1 MSTKRLLRREEYTVA
16 WLCALPLSEAV
27 AAWTML
33 DEEHEE
39 LPQDDNDENTYTYG
53 SIKGHNIVI
62 ACMPPGQ
69 PGKVSAS
76 RMVQSLPIS
85 FPNLRIQLFVGIGG
99 GIPCD
104 PPTEDAT
111 KDIHLGDVVVGW
123 PDETGASAVVQYD
136 LIRNTS
142 QIKERLSVMDKPNR
156 RLLSALGK
164 MLTDRVRG
172 REFFS
177 SHLTKFIQAGVKGF
191 GRPGSEE
198 DTLYQ
203 SDYEHTGSATCD
215 DCDRAKVVKRES
227 RPNPAFHQGT
237 IASGDTVV
245 KDAQL
250 RDEIGRQ
257 CHGAK
262 CIEMEAAGVMDQ
274 THSLVIRGISDYADS
289 HKNQIWQPYAAATAA
304 AFARELLLTIQ
315 PSAVAKMEPVQSMS
329 QVEMPYAL

>member
-1 MSTKRLLRREEYTVA
+1 MA

-27 AAWTML
+27 AALTML

-76 RMVQSLPIS
+76 RMVQSLPAS

-99 GIPCD
+99 GIPCN
-104 PPTEDAT
+104 PPTKDAT

-142 QIKERLSVMDKPNR
+142 KVKERLSIMDKPSR
-156 RLLSALGK
+156 RLLSALGR

-172 REFFS
+172 KEFFS
-177 SHLTKFIQAGVKGF
+177 SHLTKLIQVGVKGF
-191 GRPGSEE
+191 GHPGSEQ

-203 SDYEHTGSATCD
+203 SDYEHADSATCD
-215 DCDRAKVVKRES
+215 DCDRAKVVPRES
-227 RPNPAFHQGT
+227 RLYPVFHQGT

-262 CIEMEAAGVMDQ
+262 CVEMEAAGVVDQ
-274 THSLVIRGISDYADS
+274 THCLVIRGIADYADS

-315 PSAVAKMEPVQSMS
+315 PSAVAKMEPVQSTS
-329 QVEMPYAL
+329 QIEMP

>member
-1 MSTKRLLRREEYTVA
+1 MA
-16 WLCALPLSEAV
+16 WLCAFPLSEAV

-33 DEEHEE
+33 DEEHEQ
-39 LPQDDNDENTYTYG
+39 LPQMDNDENTYTYG
-53 SIKGHNIVI
+53 SINGHNIVI

-76 RMVQSLPIS
+76 RLVQSLPTS

-136 LIRNTS
+136 LIRNAGQVT
-142 QIKERLSVMDKPNR
+142 ERLSVMDKPNR

-177 SHLTKFIQAGVKGF
+177 SHLKKFIQAGVRGF
-191 GRPGSEE
+191 EHPGSEE

-203 SDYEHTGSATCD
+203 SDYEHAGSTTCD
-215 DCDRAKVVKRES
+215 DCDRAKVVERDS
-227 RPNPAFHQGT
+227 RPDPAFHQGT
-237 IASGDTVV
+237 IASGDTAV

-262 CIEMEAAGVMDQ
+262 CVDMEAAGVIDQ
-274 THSLVIRGISDYADS
+274 THCLVIRGIADYADS
-289 HKNQIWQPYAAATAA
+289 HKNQMWQRYAAATAA

-315 PSAVAKMEPVQSMS
+315 PSAVAKMEPVQSTP
-329 QVEMPYAL
+329 QIEMLYASGLFR

>member
-1 MSTKRLLRREEYTVA
+1 MA
-16 WLCALPLSEAV
+16 WLCAFPLSEAV

-33 DEEHEE
+33 DEEHEQ
-39 LPQDDNDENTYTYG
+39 LPQMDNDENTYTYG
-53 SIKGHNIVI
+53 SINGHNIVI

-76 RMVQSLPIS
+76 RLVQSLPTS

-136 LIRNTS
+136 LIRNAGQVT
-142 QIKERLSVMDKPNR
+142 ERLSVMDKPSR

-177 SHLTKFIQAGVKGF
+177 SHLKKFIQAGVRGF
-191 GRPGSEE
+191 EHPGSEE

-203 SDYEHTGSATCD
+203 SDYEHAGSTTCD
-215 DCDRAKVVKRES
+215 DCDRAKVVERNS
-227 RPNPAFHQGT
+227 RPDPAFHQGT
-237 IASGDTVV
+237 IASGDTAV

-262 CIEMEAAGVMDQ
+262 CVDMEAAGVIDQ
-274 THSLVIRGISDYADS
+274 THCLVIRGIADYADS
-289 HKNQIWQPYAAATAA
+289 HKNQMWQRYAAATAA

-315 PSAVAKMEPVQSMS
+315 PSAVAKMEPVQSRS
-329 QVEMPYAL
+329 QIEMLYASGLFR

>member
-1 MSTKRLLRREEYTVA
+1 MSTRRHLRREEYTVA

-33 DEEHEE
+33 DEEHEQ
-39 LPQDDNDENTYTYG
+39 LPQIDNDEHTYTYG
-53 SIKGHNIVI
+53 SINGHNIVI

-76 RMVQSLPIS
+76 RLVQSLPTS

-99 GIPCD
+99 GIPCN

-123 PDETGASAVVQYD
+123 PDETGAPAVVQYD
-136 LIRNTS
+136 LIRNG
-142 QIKERLSVMDKPNR
+142 QVKELLSPMDKPNR

-172 REFFS
+172 INFFPL
-177 SHLTKFIQAGVKGF
+177 HLEKFAKAGVKGF
-191 GRPGSEE
+191 EHPGSDK

-203 SDYEHTGSATCD
+203 SAFEHATSATCEG
-215 DCDRAKVVKRES
+215 CDNSQSVERKS
-227 RPNPAFHQGT
+227 RRDTVFHQGT

-245 KDAQL
+245 KDARL
-250 RDEIGRQ
+250 RDEIGR
-257 CHGAK
+257 CYGAK
-262 CIEMEAAGVMDQ
+262 CVEMEAAGVIDQ
-274 THSLVIRGISDYADS
+274 THGLVIRGIADYADS

-315 PSAVAKMEPVQSMS
+315 PSAVAKLDHVPSTS
-329 QVEMPYAL
+329 

>member
-1 MSTKRLLRREEYTVA
+1 
-16 WLCALPLSEAV
+16 
-27 AAWTML
+27 ML

-39 LPQDDNDENTYTYG
+39 LPQDDSDENTYTYG

-76 RMVQSLPIS
+76 RMVQSLPTS

-104 PPTEDAT
+104 PPNKDAS

-123 PDETGASAVVQYD
+123 PDETGASPVVQYD
-136 LIRNTS
+136 LVRNTGRVKG
-142 QIKERLSVMDKPNR
+142 QLSVMDKPNR

-164 MLTDRVRG
+164 MLRNQVLG

-177 SHLTKFIQAGVKGF
+177 LHLEKFIQAGVKGF
-191 GRPGSEE
+191 GHPGSEE

-203 SDYEHTGSATCD
+203 SNYEHAGSATCD
-215 DCDRAKVVKRES
+215 DCDRAKMIKRES
-227 RPNPAFHQGT
+227 RPNSVFHQGT

-245 KDAQL
+245 KDARL

-262 CIEMEAAGVMDQ
+262 CVEMEAAGVIDQ
-274 THSLVIRGISDYADS
+274 THCLVIRGIADYADS
-289 HKNQIWQPYAAATAA
+289 HKNEIWQPYAAATAA
-304 AFARELLLTIQ
+304 AFAREMLLIIP
-315 PSAVAKMEPVQSMS
+315 PSAVARMDPVQSTS
-329 QVEMPYAL
+329 

>member
-1 MSTKRLLRREEYTVA
+1 MSTKRLLRREEYTVV

-33 DEEHEE
+33 DEEHEQ
-39 LPQDDNDENTYTYG
+39 LPNIDNDENTYTYG
-53 SIKGHNIVI
+53 SINGHKIVI

-76 RMVQSLPIS
+76 RLVQSLPTS
-85 FPNLRIQLFVGIGG
+85 FPKLRIHLFVGIGG

-111 KDIHLGDVVVGW
+111 NDIHLGDVVVGW
-123 PDETGASAVVQYD
+123 AEGTGVPAVVQYD
-136 LIRNTS
+136 LIRNTG
-142 QIKERLSVMDKPNR
+142 QVKERLSVMDKPNR
-156 RLLSALGK
+156 QLLSALGK

-172 REFFS
+172 REFLS
-177 SHLTKFIQAGVKGF
+177 SHLTKFTQAGVKGF
-191 GRPGSEE
+191 GRPGPEE

-203 SDYEHTGSATCD
+203 SDYEHAGSATCD
-215 DCDRAKVVKRES
+215 YCDRAKVVKRES
-227 RPNPAFHQGT
+227 RPDPVFHQGT

-257 CHGAK
+257 CNGAK
-262 CIEMEAAGVMDQ
+262 CVEMEAAGVIDQ
-274 THSLVIRGISDYADS
+274 THCLVIRRIADFADS

-315 PSAVAKMEPVQSMS
+315 PSAVAKMEPVQSTS
-329 QVEMPYAL
+329 QNEMPYAS

>member
-1 MSTKRLLRREEYTVA
+1 MA
-16 WLCALPLSEAV
+16 WLCALSRSEAV
-27 AAWTML
+27 AALTML
-33 DEEHEE
+33 DEEHEK
-39 LPQDDNDENTYTYG
+39 LPQDDNDDNTYTYG

-76 RMVQSLPIS
+76 RLVQPLPTS
-85 FPNLRIQLFVGIGG
+85 FPNLRVHLFVGIGG

-111 KDIHLGDVVVGW
+111 LDVHLGDVIVGW
-123 PDETGASAVVQYD
+123 PDETGAPAVVQYD
-136 LIRNTS
+136 LTRNTG
-142 QIKERLSVMDKPNR
+142 QVKERLSVMDKPNR
-156 RLLSALGK
+156 RLLSALGQ

-172 REFFS
+172 RDLFS

-191 GRPGSEE
+191 GYPGSEE

-203 SDYEHTGSATCD
+203 SDYVHAGSNQCD
-215 DCDRAKVVKRES
+215 DCDHVKVVKRES
-227 RPNPAFHQGT
+227 RPDPVFHQGT

-245 KDAQL
+245 KDARL

-262 CIEMEAAGVMDQ
+262 CVEMEAAGVIDQ
-274 THSLVIRGISDYADS
+274 THCLVIRGIADYADS
-289 HKNQIWQPYAAATAA
+289 HKKQKWQNYAAATAA

-315 PSAVAKMEPVQSMS
+315 PSAVAKMEPVQSTS
-329 QVEMPYAL
+329 QI